1 MTAQEVLKKYFGY
14 TTFRPQ
20 QEAIIEQVCA
30 GRDCLVLM
38 PTGGGKSICYQIPAL
53 LLPGITVV
61 ISPLI
66 SLMQDQVDTLKAM
79 GIAADALNSV
89 QTAEENARLR
99 QRCRMGKIKLL
110 YMSPETLLGELAT
123 LLTEVQVSL
132 VAVDEAHCVSQ
143 WGHDFRPEYTQL
155 GILREALPNVPV
167 MALTAT
173 ADKVTRQDILR
184 QLRLQEPEIFVS
196 SFDRP
201 NLSLSVRK
209 GMDKKGKLATIVEF
223 IKARQGECGIIYC
236 LARKDTEAV
245 AFHLSIKGFKA
256 VPYHAGLSPKERSE
270 AQRCFIQDE
279 VDVVVATIAFG
290 MGIDKSNVRWVVH
303 YNLPK
308 SIEGFYQEIGRAG
321 RDGLPADTL
330 LFYNYGDIRTLESFA
345 KQSGQRDINLER
357 LNRMMEYAQAD
368 VCRRRILL
376 NYFGQESAEDCGNCD
391 VCANPPQR
399 FDGTILAQKALS
411 AVVRS
416 GQQADLQTVTD
427 ILVGRYSPVVRRHQ
441 FESLRTFGAGRDI
454 PPRDWNDYLLQM
466 LQMGLFEIAYDEDNH
481 LHLTAQGSEV
491 VYGRTAVQL
500 AVIAR
505 EVSVA
510 RKQPKRASELQLES
524 MLKEAAVNTTM
535 DKGLF
540 EALRQLRLQL
550 ATAKGYPP
558 YVILTDKT
566 LTQLATIKPKTVE
579 DFGNISGVGDYK
591 KTHYGK
597 AFVQTICKY
606 LGEEN

>member
-1 MTAQEVLKKYFGY
+1 MTAQEALKKYFGY

-20 QEAIIEQVCA
+20 QAAIIEQVCA

-53 LLPGITVV
+53 LLPGLTIV

-66 SLMQDQVDTLKAM
+66 SLMQDQVDALKAA

-89 QTAEENARLR
+89 QTPEQNARLR
-99 QRCRMGKIKLL
+99 QRCREGKVKLL

-123 LLTEVQVSL
+123 LLTDVKVSL

-173 ADKVTRQDILR
+173 ADKVTREDILR
-184 QLRLQEPEIFVS
+184 QLRLTDPEIFIS

-209 GMDKKGKLATIVEF
+209 GMDKKEKLATIVQFMKER
-223 IKARQGECGIIYC
+223 KGECGIIYC

-245 AFHLSIKGFKA
+245 AFHLNIKGFKS

-290 MGIDKSNVRWVVH
+290 MGIDKSNVRWVIH

-391 VCANPPQR
+391 VCAHPPQR

-411 AVVRS
+411 AIVRS
-416 GQQADLQTVTD
+416 EQQADLQAVTD
-427 ILVGRYSPVVRRHQ
+427 ILIGRYSPVVKRHG
-441 FESLRTFGAGRDI
+441 FDHLRTFGVGRDV
-454 PPRDWNDYLLQM
+454 PGRDWNDYLLQM
-466 LQMGLFEIAYDEDNH
+466 LQMGLFEIAYNEDNH
-481 LHLTAQGSEV
+481 LHLTAQGREV
-491 VYGRTAVQL
+491 VYGRQPVQL
-500 AVIAR
+500 AVIVRQMNTAR
-505 EVSVA
+505 NA
-510 RKQPKRASELQLES
+510 PKRASELKLEGL
-524 MLKEAAVNTTM
+524 LKDAAVNTVM

-540 EALRQLRLQL
+540 ETLRQLRLRL
-550 ATAKGYPP
+550 ASAKGYPP

-566 LTQLATIKPKTVE
+566 LTQLAILKPTTIE
-579 DFGNISGVGDYK
+579 DFGNVAGVGEYK

-597 AFVQTICKY
+597 TFVEAICHY
-606 LGEEN
+606 LGQ

>member
-99 QRCRMGKIKLL
+99 QRCRMGKVKLL

-330 LFYNYGDIRTLESFA
+330 LFYNYGDIRTLENFA

-391 VCANPPQR
+391 VCANSPQR

-441 FESLRTFGAGRDI
+441 FESLRTFGAGRDV
-454 PPRDWNDYLLQM
+454 PARDWNDYLLQM

-524 MLKEAAVNTTM
+524 ILKEAAVNTTM

-579 DFGNISGVGDYK
+579 DFGNVSGVGDYK

-597 AFVQTICKY
+597 AFVQAICKY